1 MDFLCPFLQTQLLCS
16 HLQEEH
22 VKEDNKMTTN
32 PVLNTNPAGYSAEIA
47 ELIRSN
53 LTPKRM
59 QEKLSSYH
67 ENDIASTLEL
77 LSKSEREK
85 LYQILDSE
93 TLADILEYSDHMG
106 EYVQELTLRK
116 KVDVFSRMET
126 ADVVD
131 VLRQLER
138 KERETLI
145 DLLNPEVRSEVK
157 LLSSFDEDEIGSV
170 MSTNYIVV
178 SDHASVKEAMSE
190 LVRQAA
196 DNDNISTIY
205 VVDQN
210 ETFYG
215 AIDLKDL
222 IIAREG
228 TDLTG
233 IMTCSYPYIYARA
246 SIEDCIP
253 QLMDYSEDSV
263 PVLDNENKLIGVITA
278 SDLVEVVGDELNEDY
293 AKLAGLSA
301 EEDLEEPIRLSV
313 KKRLPWLFVLL
324 AMGLGVSATVG
335 LFESIVAQLPVIMCF
350 QSLILD
356 MAGNVGTQSLA
367 VAIRVLMDK
376 QITGKQ
382 KAALILKESR
392 VGLSNGLILGILSF
406 IVIGAYLVIKGNAV
420 SFAFA
425 VSGCLGAA
433 MVLAML
439 ISSLSGTIIP
449 IFFQKVGVDPAVAS
463 GPLITTV
470 NDLVAVI
477 SYYGLAWLILLEIM
491 HLG

>member
-1 MDFLCPFLQTQLLCS
+1 MPFFSDKLDCYARLCPNEL
-16 HLQEEH
+16 
-22 VKEDNKMTTN
+22 VKEDNEMTTN
-32 PVLNTNPAGYSAEIA
+32 TTLNTTPTGYSLEIA

-77 LSKSEREK
+77 LTKSERTK

-93 TLADILEYSDHMG
+93 TLADILEYSDHMV

-116 KVDVFSRMET
+116 KIDVFSRMET
-126 ADVVD
+126 SDVVE
-131 VLRQLER
+131 VLRQLE
-138 KERETLI
+138 KGERETLI

-170 MSTNYIVV
+170 MSTNYIMV
-178 SDHASVKEAMSE
+178 SDHVSVKEAMSE
-190 LVRQAA
+190 LIRQAA
-196 DNDNISTIY
+196 ENDNISTIY
-205 VVDQN
+205 VVDQYG
-210 ETFYG
+210 TFYG

-228 TDLTG
+228 TDLKG
-233 IMTCSYPYIYARA
+233 IMTCSYPYVYARA

-253 QLMDYSEDSV
+253 QLMDYSEDSI
-263 PVLDNENKLIGVITA
+263 PVLDNDNKLIGAITA
-278 SDLVEVVGDELNEDY
+278 RDLVEVVGDELNEDY

-382 KAALILKESR
+382 KATLILKESR
-392 VGLSNGLILGILSF
+392 VGLANGLILGILSF
-406 IVIGAYLVIKGNAV
+406 IVIGVYLVLKGNAI

-439 ISSLSGTIIP
+439 ISSLSGTMIP
-449 IFFQKVGVDPAVAS
+449 IFFQKIGVDPAVAS

-477 SYYGLAWLILLEIM
+477 SYYGLSWIILINMM
-491 HLG
+491 HLGA

>member
-1 MDFLCPFLQTQLLCS
+1 
-16 HLQEEH
+16 
-22 VKEDNKMTTN
+22 MTA
-32 PVLNTNPAGYSAEIA
+32 NTTFNTSPTGYSLEIA

-59 QEKLSSYH
+59 QEKLFSYH
-67 ENDIASTLEL
+67 ENDIAASLEL
-77 LSKSEREK
+77 LTKNERTK

-93 TLADILEYSDHMG
+93 TLADILEYSDHLA
-106 EYVQELTLRK
+106 EYVQELSVRK

-126 ADVVD
+126 SDTVG
-131 VLRQLER
+131 VLRQLE
-138 KERETLI
+138 KEERETLI
-145 DLLNPEVRSEVK
+145 DLLPPEVCSEVK

-170 MSTNYIVV
+170 MSTNYIVI
-178 SDHASVKEAMSE
+178 SDHASVKEAMST
-190 LVRQAA
+190 LIHQAA
-196 DNDNISTIY
+196 KNDNISTIY
-205 VVDQN
+205 VVDQPG
-210 ETFYG
+210 TFYG

-228 TDLTG
+228 TDLKE
-233 IMTCSYPYIYARA
+233 IMTCSYPYVYARA
-246 SIEDCIP
+246 SIQDCMP

-263 PVLDNENKLIGVITA
+263 PVLDNDNKLIGVITA
-278 SDLVEVVGDELNEDY
+278 RDLVEVVGDELNEDY
-293 AKLAGLSA
+293 AKFAGLSA
-301 EEDLEEPIRLSV
+301 EEDLKEPISLSV
-313 KKRLPWLFVLL
+313 KKRLPWLFILL
-324 AMGLGVSATVG
+324 GMGLGVSATVG

-376 QITGKQ
+376 QLSGKQ
-382 KAALILKESR
+382 KVSLILKESR
-392 VGLSNGLILGILSF
+392 IGLTNGFILGILSF
-406 IVIGAYLVIKGNAV
+406 VIIGGYLVLKGNAV

-449 IFFQKVGVDPAVAS
+449 ILFQKIGVDPAVAS

-477 SYYGLAWLILLEIM
+477 AYYGLSWTILI
-491 HLG
+491 HLMQLGA

>member
-1 MDFLCPFLQTQLLCS
+1 
-16 HLQEEH
+16 
-22 VKEDNKMTTN
+22 MTTN
-32 PVLNTNPAGYSAEIA
+32 TTLNTTPTGYSLEIA

-77 LSKSEREK
+77 LTKSERTK
-85 LYQILDSE
+85 LYQILESE
-93 TLADILEYSDHMG
+93 TLADILEYSDHMV

-116 KVDVFSRMET
+116 KIDVFSRMET
-126 ADVVD
+126 SDVVE
-131 VLRQLER
+131 VLRQLE
-138 KERETLI
+138 KGERETLI

-170 MSTNYIVV
+170 MSTNYIMV

-190 LVRQAA
+190 LIRQAA
-196 DNDNISTIY
+196 ENDNISTIY
-205 VVDQN
+205 VVDQYG
-210 ETFYG
+210 TFYG

-228 TDLTG
+228 TDLKG
-233 IMTCSYPYIYARA
+233 IMTCSYPYVYARA

-253 QLMDYSEDSV
+253 QLMDYSEDSI
-263 PVLDNENKLIGVITA
+263 PVLDNDNKLIGAITA
-278 SDLVEVVGDELNEDY
+278 RDLVEVVGDELNEDY

-382 KAALILKESR
+382 KATLILKESR
-392 VGLSNGLILGILSF
+392 VGLANGLILGILSF
-406 IVIGAYLVIKGNAV
+406 IVIGVYLVLKGNAI

-439 ISSLSGTIIP
+439 ISSLSGTMIP
-449 IFFQKVGVDPAVAS
+449 IFFQKIGVDPAVAS

-477 SYYGLAWLILLEIM
+477 SYYGLSWIILINMM
-491 HLG
+491 HLGA

>member
-1 MDFLCPFLQTQLLCS
+1 
-16 HLQEEH
+16 
-22 VKEDNKMTTN
+22 MTTN
-32 PVLNTNPAGYSAEIA
+32 TVMNTTPAGYSMEIV

-77 LSKSEREK
+77 LSKSERIK

-93 TLADILEYSDHMG
+93 TLADILEYSDHIA
-106 EYVQELTLRK
+106 EYMQELSVRK
-116 KVDVFSRMET
+116 KVDVLSRMET
-126 ADVVD
+126 SDVVD
-131 VLRQLER
+131 ALRQLQ
-138 KERETLI
+138 KEECETLI
-145 DLLNPEVRSEVK
+145 DLLDPEVRSEVK

-178 SDHASVKEAMSE
+178 SDQASVKEAMSG
-190 LVRQAA
+190 LIRQAA
-196 DNDNISTIY
+196 ENDNISTIY
-205 VVDQN
+205 VVDQQ

-228 TDLTG
+228 TDLKG
-233 IMTCSYPYIYARA
+233 IMTCSYPYVYARA

-278 SDLVEVVGDELNEDY
+278 RDLVEVVGDELNEDY

-301 EEDLEEPIRLSV
+301 EEDLEEPISLSV
-313 KKRLPWLFVLL
+313 KKRLPWLFILL
-324 AMGLGVSATVG
+324 GMGLGVSATVG

-376 QITGKQ
+376 QLSGKQ
-382 KAALILKESR
+382 KATLILKESR
-392 VGLSNGLILGILSF
+392 VGLTNGFILGILSF
-406 IVIGAYLVIKGNAV
+406 LVIGGYLVLKGNTL

-449 IFFQKVGVDPAVAS
+449 IFFQKIGIDPAVAS

-477 SYYGLAWLILLEIM
+477 SYYGLSWIILINMM
-491 HLG
+491 HLGA